1 MLRLLVGRSADST
14 SWPFNY
20 QLHLLSETAQYR
32 DEGYWSYPESGF
44 GDCED
49 KALEKRRRLF
59 LQGISR
65 GAMRIALAHHRT
77 HHTPHSLLLLET
89 NHGTYVLDTFTD
101 KVKLWFQTPY
111 NFEAREKSDRRWE
124 RFDQQRWR
132 FADNF

>member
-1 MLRLLVGRSADST
+1 
-14 SWPFNY
+14 
-20 QLHLLSETAQYR
+20 
-32 DEGYWSYPESGF
+32 
-44 GDCED
+44 
-49 KALEKRRRLF
+49 
-59 LQGISR
+59 
-65 GAMRIALAHHRT
+65 MRIALAHHRT